1 MEFNSTFYYL
11 KMRDIV
17 LHVHVCTVCEK
28 VYNISVHSP
37 LSMYL
42 IHVLLQRVEAASCET
57 QQGEERNAIQGK
69 RNLKLLLL
77 LKAHAFT
84 V

>member
-1 MEFNSTFYYL
+1 MKFSTHLLFL
-11 KMRDIV
+11 TMHDTV

-77 LKAHAFT
+77 LKVHAFT
-84 V
+84 A